1 MLPCVII
8 CSKLFEINKWISK
21 LTWLFP
27 QFLALHQHICSPAQ
41 PKEMHTD
48 RKQNLSWPGTLCSS
62 LCSNVLTDRHMK
74 SESRATQ
81 SLVLQARAKPAVG
94 SYGVSYVSTSLSPYA
109 ASLPT
114 SRHAAPKA
122 LYQYQI
128 TPAEVLHFSVPVQ
141 WSIFPVHWMTT
152 GFSLYI

>member
-1 MLPCVII
+1 MLSLEVLPCVII

-41 PKEMHTD
+41 PKEMHTE
-48 RKQNLSWPGTLCSS
+48 RKQNLLWPGTLCSP

-94 SYGVSYVSTSLSPYA
+94 SYGASYVSTSLSPYA

-114 SRHAAPKA
+114 SQHAAPKA
-122 LYQYQI
+122 LYQ
-128 TPAEVLHFSVPVQ
+128 
-141 WSIFPVHWMTT
+141 
-152 GFSLYI
+152 